1 MRIYAMPKPQPQA
14 PKPQKVSEPFSTL
27 ELEAFPCA
35 KAAAAGKPDAD
46 RFEAAAARGLAA
58 LCHCFCVLCFLS
70 VPFLAGWGWLWEFGI
85 SLVD

>member
-58 LCHCFCVLCFLS
+58 LCHCFLRSVLFVGAIS
-70 VPFLAGWGWLWEFGI
+70 GRVGFGCG
-85 SLVD
+85 SLGFH